1 MSNKI
6 GINRVIAI
14 LDFFYGFFFGCSIFA
29 ASLAFIITPDF
40 FSSIL
45 LAVSFFTVFIFL
57 MIMIRYFRIR
67 IELAQMSLDAQIKI
81 HESQEKILHLLYS
94 DSQYNLVD
102 STLDN
107 NHTNAGSN

>member
-1 MSNKI
+1 
-6 GINRVIAI
+6 
-14 LDFFYGFFFGCSIFA
+14 
-29 ASLAFIITPDF
+29 
-40 FSSIL
+40 
-45 LAVSFFTVFIFL
+45 
-57 MIMIRYFRIR
+57 MIRYFRIR